1 MGGRRVLV
9 SVAVLAAVL
18 AAGVAGLVIG
28 ASLGD
33 DDDDGDG
40 ADVRTSPTTD
50 EVVGPPAP
58 TATSTPTSAS
68 VAPPDPIATG
78 GLDGAALELADAYNR
93 ALQLTYHA
101 TYETDPAA
109 GDEPVVVD
117 IFRRPPLARRDTVT
131 GTGEQALDISEY
143 RTAENAHVGCLLSPD
158 EGGQDLCVVAP
169 PTGVDPANPIM
180 GVIDPVT
187 MEVTAEDA
195 TVAGEPARCFY
206 AATPAGIVAEAC
218 FDGDGIPVA
227 IDGGDG
233 RLVRVA
239 IERGVDDGAFVLPAA
254 PSAGGPVVTAPAS
267 G

>member
-1 MGGRRVLV
+1 VLV
-9 SVAVLAAVL
+9 VVAVLAAG
-18 AAGVAGLVIG
+18 AAGIAIG
-28 ASLGD
+28 ASLGG
-33 DDDDGDG
+33 DDDGGSADG
-40 ADVRTSPTTD
+40 PAPSTTD
-50 EVVGPPAP
+50 DVVGPPAP
-58 TATSTPTSAS
+58 TATSAPISAS

-78 GLDGAALELADAYNR
+78 GLDGAALELAEAYNQ

-101 TYETDPAA
+101 TYETDPAS
-109 GDEPVVVD
+109 GNEPVVVD
-117 IFRRPPLARRDTVT
+117 IHRRPPLARRDTVT
-131 GTGEQALDISEY
+131 GAGEQALNISEY

-180 GVIDPVT
+180 GVIDPAA
-187 MEVTAEDA
+187 MDVTAEDV
-195 TVAGEPARCFY
+195 TVAGEAARCFY

-239 IERGVDDGAFVLPAA
+239 LERGVDDDAFVLPAA
-254 PSAGGPVVTAPAS
+254 PSPGGPVVTAPAS